1 MSYKDVQLSLSS
13 QANATKEEVEDKEG
27 TETRR
32 TAQAVQKAVNLARK
46 ADVRH
51 KKSVEE
57 LAQCKRLWGEYQRQM
72 REAYS
77 KEFAQHKADVEKYEL
92 EVKKNK
98 EASEMAA
105 VRMRQ
110 VLLDGEENQ
119 LAEPV
124 AMECVGEDPDPWEDL
139 LQGTAAEEETADKEV
154 ADYLQSMLR
163 AAQETRQAAKLRL
176 QDLAQGRPT
185 CRPAAP
191 KATPTRSL
199 TGEGPPYQGLSPN
212 PRRTLVEDP
221 YGTTTPA
228 RGGPPAG
235 RAAPDALLPVTPNKD
250 PYHQSRALAQGSGEP
265 SWLEALRCSWSRL
278 PWMCGLG
285 PGRGRRTSTQ
295 CVGWHGVR
303 PASSALAMASQ
314 LQGMRGD
321 TAECGSRV
329 LFSACRRPCILGYS
343 LCNNEAG
350 SWKASTHGLAAK
362 LLDFL
367 CGLMAYGCCENALLQ
382 HFGSTTIPVAGV
394 LLEAFVAS
402 DFSACR
408 RHSPLVQALRR
419 AFSVRDFLDSV
430 SFDVRWQLWLVLRL
444 LCDPWPGVLVGVYL
458 HSVSEDAGWP
468 YFLGVPGSLFSAC
481 RRHYSVEFWNLQTAI
496 GRDDATAF
504 GGTDGASSRLGW
516 DSHVSD
522 GGYCFAECCRPLF
535 DGWLDG
541 TLGVWLLRTVLLR
554 IHGTYEFSTCRRLH
568 GEDNF
573 AACTVWRGAAV
584 PDAWVSRKYS

>member
-1 MSYKDVQLSLSS
+1 MRLLEAHHSRPIYQMGKQGWGGKWGSQDQWGYGASQSWSSWKGQNKAGQQNGKAEPVHAMSYKDVQLSLSS
-13 QANATKEEVEDKEG
+13 QANAAKEEVEDKEG

-32 TAQAVQKAVNLARK
+32 TAQVVQKAVNLARK

-154 ADYLQSMLR
+154 ADYLQNMLR
-163 AAQETRQAAKLRL
+163 TAQETRQAAKLRL

-199 TGEGPPYQGLSPN
+199 TGEGPPYYGPSPN

-235 RAAPDALLPVTPNKD
+235 RAAPVEDALLPVTPNKQLKTHGARA
-250 PYHQSRALAQGSGEP
+250 PTTSREPWHKAPEGQVGLKPSGAHGQGSHGCVDLDPDED
-265 SWLEALRCSWSRL
+265 EEL
-278 PWMCGLG
+278 PL
-285 PGRGRRTSTQ
+285 
-295 CVGWHGVR
+295 
-303 PASSALAMASQ
+303 
-314 LQGMRGD
+314 
-321 TAECGSRV
+321 
-329 LFSACRRPCILGYS
+329 
-343 LCNNEAG
+343 
-350 SWKASTHGLAAK
+350 
-362 LLDFL
+362 
-367 CGLMAYGCCENALLQ
+367 NAL
-382 HFGSTTIPVAGV
+382 
-394 LLEAFVAS
+394 
-402 DFSACR
+402 
-408 RHSPLVQALRR
+408 
-419 AFSVRDFLDSV
+419 
-430 SFDVRWQLWLVLRL
+430 
-444 LCDPWPGVLVGVYL
+444 
-458 HSVSEDAGWP
+458 
-468 YFLGVPGSLFSAC
+468 
-481 RRHYSVEFWNLQTAI
+481 
-496 GRDDATAF
+496 
-504 GGTDGASSRLGW
+504 GGM
-516 DSHVSD
+516 
-522 GGYCFAECCRPLF
+522 E
-535 DGWLDG
+535 
-541 TLGVWLLRTVLLR
+541 
-554 IHGTYEFSTCRRLH
+554 
-568 GEDNF
+568 
-573 AACTVWRGAAV
+573 
-584 PDAWVSRKYS
+584 